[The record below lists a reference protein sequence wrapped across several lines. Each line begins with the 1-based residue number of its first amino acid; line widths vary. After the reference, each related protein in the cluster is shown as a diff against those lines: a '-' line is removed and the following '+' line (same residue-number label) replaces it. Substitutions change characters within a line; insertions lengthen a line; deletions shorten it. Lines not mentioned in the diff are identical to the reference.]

1 MGNSSRRTPKN
12 GSSSTRN
19 NARRNDARKS
29 ITVDNNV
36 GARTTRNKIV
46 GKRISNIIGGGE
58 LDDLERMSINGG
70 DADIIAGED
79 DNDARSIRSKAVSI
93 KSKR

>member
-1 MGNSSRRTPKN
+1 M
-12 GSSSTRN
+12 
-19 NARRNDARKS
+19 
-29 ITVDNNV
+29 
-36 GARTTRNKIV
+36 
-46 GKRISNIIGGGE
+46 GKRVSNIIGGGE